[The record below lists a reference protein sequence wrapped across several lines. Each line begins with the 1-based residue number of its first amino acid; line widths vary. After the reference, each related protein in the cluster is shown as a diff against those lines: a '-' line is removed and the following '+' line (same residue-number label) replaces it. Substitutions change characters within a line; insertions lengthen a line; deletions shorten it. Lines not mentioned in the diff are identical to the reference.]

1 MLNSG
6 RGSFVLPQTHKTALN
21 IKYYIKRTLFPCPKS
36 SIQELGMPLQ
46 PAFDLVSF
54 NCNRLGLHWFSSEK
68 LGAGRCQVLE
78 LLCEQTED
86 AKS

>member
-1 MLNSG
+1 
-6 RGSFVLPQTHKTALN
+6 
-21 IKYYIKRTLFPCPKS
+21 
-36 SIQELGMPLQ
+36 MPLQ

-68 LGAGRCQVLE
+68 LGAGRCRVLE

>member
-1 MLNSG
+1 
-6 RGSFVLPQTHKTALN
+6 
-21 IKYYIKRTLFPCPKS
+21 
-36 SIQELGMPLQ
+36 MPLQ

-68 LGAGRCQVLE
+68 LSAGRCRVLE

-86 AKS
+86 AKSWTLMPSKSSFACWRRKVWV